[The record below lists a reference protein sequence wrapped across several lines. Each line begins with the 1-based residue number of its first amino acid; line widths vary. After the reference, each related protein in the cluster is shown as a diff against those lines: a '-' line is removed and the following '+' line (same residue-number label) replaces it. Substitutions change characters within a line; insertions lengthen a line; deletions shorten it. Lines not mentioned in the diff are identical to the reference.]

1 MMSWN
6 SFSQNVTKD
15 SLKVKTIQLTS
26 PIARLVV
33 KDLIKKDA
41 LSDEVQLMQSVL
53 TSTNDKLLAQTD
65 LLANVQVQN
74 ANLTFIVSQ
83 KDLQIKE
90 YEKAKSDLEKALKKE
105 RATKKLY
112 KIGSAIGAAAV
123 LLNILK

>member
-1 MMSWN
+1 
-6 SFSQNVTKD
+6 
-15 SLKVKTIQLTS
+15 
-26 PIARLVV
+26 
-33 KDLIKKDA
+33 
-41 LSDEVQLMQSVL
+41 MQSVL

-112 KIGSAIGAAAV
+112 KIGSAIGAASV
-123 LLNILK
+123 LLNVLK

>member
-1 MMSWN
+1 M
-6 SFSQNVTKD
+6 
-15 SLKVKTIQLTS
+15 
-26 PIARLVV
+26 V

-123 LLNILK
+123 LLNVLK